1 MHNVQVAQPKSLF
14 PGKIP
19 SVHEGVI
26 KAFSDEGMQGNF
38 VAKNPVIKKWLKDV
52 PYTEKKGFTE
62 GL

>member
-26 KAFSDEGMQGNF
+26 KAFPDEGMQGNF
-38 VAKNPVIKKWLKDV
+38 VAKNPVIKKRLKDV
-52 PYTEKKGFTE
+52 PYTEKE
-62 GL
+62 